1 MSAILVLASL
11 ALVLAGLALWRSAR
25 RREAALGLPGGRI
38 VAADGREEPG
48 PTLSARTIRLRGRPD
63 LLVRAGGWI
72 IPIELKTGRAP
83 ARPHRG
89 HTLQLFAYCL
99 LIEETSG
106 VRPPYGLLRYPGREF
121 RIPYDDEAEHAV
133 RAVVA
138 AIGGTKAAR
147 DEAHRSHE
155 QSGRCGAC
163 GFRERCPESLAR

>member
-1 MSAILVLASL
+1 MSAAL
-11 ALVLAGLALWRSAR
+11 ALAALALTLAGVILWRSASR
-25 RREAALGLPGGRI
+25 RDAALGLPGGRI

-63 LLVRAGGWI
+63 LLVRAGRWI

-89 HTLQLFAYCL
+89 HTLQLLAYCL

-121 RIPYDDEAEHAV
+121 RIPYDGEAERTV
-133 RAVVA
+133 REVVA
-138 AIGGTKAAR
+138 AIGATKAAR
-147 DEAHRSHE
+147 DETHRSHE
-155 QSGRCGAC
+155 QPGRCAAC
-163 GFRERCPESLAR
+163 GFRARCPESLAR